1 MRGPYGHI
9 SLDSCSNSTKLMKYK
24 IYSSINV
31 KEGNDATLKTF
42 NNNVKSNTIVLDY
55 FKKIHYGKIQHV
67 LLFKKKNK
75 VDIEHII
82 KIVIPFIFTS
92 HWISKR
98 CFYYENVRVIYLSA

>member
-9 SLDSCSNSTKLMKYK
+9 SLDSCSNLTKLMKYK
-24 IYSSINV
+24 IYSSIKV

-75 VDIEHII
+75 
-82 KIVIPFIFTS
+82 S
-92 HWISKR
+92 R
-98 CFYYENVRVIYLSA
+98 Y

>member
-1 MRGPYGHI
+1 MRLRTVSMSMRGPYGHI
-9 SLDSCSNSTKLMKYK
+9 SLDSCSNLTKLMKYK
-24 IYSSINV
+24 IYSSIKV

-75 VDIEHII
+75 
-82 KIVIPFIFTS
+82 S
-92 HWISKR
+92 R
-98 CFYYENVRVIYLSA
+98 Y

>member
-9 SLDSCSNSTKLMKYK
+9 SLDSCSNLTKLMKYK

-55 FKKIHYGKIQHV
+55 FKKIHYGKIQHMFCYF
-67 LLFKKKNK
+67 LKIK
-75 VDIEHII
+75 VDNGHII